1 MTNKIILHYAID
13 NNEIALDAGEV
24 LSVTPGTTFIVIR
37 NKRKPCLFEKIFGY
51 DELDLIRY
59 EYKPVDCT
67 VVRFK
72 NNHTICVS
80 EDYETVNGMV

>member
-51 DELDLIRY
+51 DELNLISY
-59 EYKPVDCT
+59 EHNPVNCT

-80 EDYETVNGMV
+80 EDYETVKGMV

>member
-24 LSVTPGTTFIVIR
+24 LSVTTGTTFIVIR

-51 DELDLIRY
+51 DELNLISY
-59 EYKPVDCT
+59 EQKPVDCT

-72 NNHTICVS
+72 NNHTIYVS
-80 EDYETVNGMV
+80 EDYETVKGMV